1 MMAFLVGSIVF
12 LIGIVVAS
20 ITAVSGFYGDVP
32 VKIAVGSTVTAI
44 LIALTHNQVP
54 NW

>member
-1 MMAFLVGSIVF
+1 MALLVAAFIWLV
-12 LIGIVVAS
+12 GIVVAS
-20 ITAVSGFYGDVP
+20 ITATSGFYGDVP
-32 VKIAVGSTVTAI
+32 VKIAVGTTISAI